1 MAAVRPFPVDPVLSG
16 IAIAYRNPAQSLI
29 ADEVMPR
36 IPVGGERFSWV
47 EYPLA
52 EGFTFPD
59 TRVGRRGRVNRVEFT
74 GIERTSAVVDFG
86 LEDSIPISDINEAAN
101 MRARNLGNFDPEM
114 TSAEGLTGL
123 IVLDREVRV
132 ATVAQ
137 DPNNYAA
144 TRRLVL
150 AGTDQFS
157 DYANSDPI
165 SVIKAGLEG
174 TLIYRPNTMVMGQ
187 AVWSKLSSH
196 PVLVNAIRG
205 NLTNK
210 GIITREEFARLF
222 EVQKVLVGESFVNT
236 ARRGQA
242 ATLNRVWGKSIELL
256 YVDPTAR
263 PEQGTIT
270 WGFTAQYG
278 TRIAGSWEDRNVGLE
293 GGKVVRTGERV
304 KEEVVAKDAGYLIQN
319 AVA

>member
-1 MAAVRPFPVDPVLSG
+1 MAPVRPFPVDPVLSG

-36 IPVGGERFSWV
+36 IPVGGERFSWT

-59 TRVGRRGRVNRVEFT
+59 THVGRRGRVNRVEFT
-74 GIERTSAVVDFG
+74 GAPRTSAVEDYG

-101 MRARNLGNFDPEM
+101 MRARGLGNFDPEA
-114 TSAEGLTGL
+114 TSAEGLINL
-123 IVLDREVRV
+123 VVLDREVRV
-132 ATVAQ
+132 AAIAQ
-137 DPNNYAA
+137 NPNNYAP

-165 SVIKAGLEG
+165 SVIKAALEG
-174 TLIYRPNTMVMGQ
+174 TLIYRPNTMAMGQ

-196 PVLVNAIRG
+196 PALVNAIRG

-210 GIITREEFARLF
+210 GIITRAEFAALF
-222 EVQKVLVGESFVNT
+222 EIQKLLVGESFVNT
-236 ARRGQA
+236 ARRGQTA
-242 ATLNRVWGKSIELL
+242 LLNRVWGKSIELL

-263 PEQGTIT
+263 PEQGGIT

-278 TRIAGSWEDRNVGLE
+278 TRIAGSWEDKDVGLE

-304 KEEVVAKDAGYLIQN
+304 KEEVVAKDVGYLIQN